1 MRNKKLRLGIIGA
14 NVGYGWTPRA
24 HAPAIAELP
33 EIELVAVCTAH
44 EDTAKEAANAFGAEL
59 AFHNHLDMLDQAEL
73 DAVAVVVRVPKHYQ
87 LSCDVIRAGKHI
99 YTEWP
104 LGANLAEARDI
115 SNLADESGV
124 STMVGLQS
132 RASPVFM
139 AARDMIQNGFV
150 GTPLSANLNQFN
162 PGVLSRPTG
171 RTWQKDVELGA
182 TTLSIMFGHSID
194 ALCMCLG
201 EFERVGAKV
210 STRVPQWKDIDTGK
224 YVDVTSPDTIFI
236 HGALENGIVVSAQV
250 SNIPY
255 HGSGYRF
262 DIYGTDGT
270 LSIQSKESPSTGF
283 ARLYGGRADDEEL
296 KEIDIKSSYVTV
308 TSGVPDGPAFNIAQL
323 WDRFSNRIFSGEE
336 MEPDFGL
343 AVKRHELLDAIQN
356 ASETGNDQ
364 FL

>member
-1 MRNKKLRLGIIGA
+1 M
-14 NVGYGWTPRA
+14 
-24 HAPAIAELP
+24 
-33 EIELVAVCTAH
+33 
-44 EDTAKEAANAFGAEL
+44 
-59 AFHNHLDMLDQAEL
+59 
-73 DAVAVVVRVPKHYQ
+73 
-87 LSCDVIRAGKHI
+87 S
-99 YTEWP
+99 
-104 LGANLAEARDI
+104 
-115 SNLADESGV
+115 
-124 STMVGLQS
+124 
-132 RASPVFM
+132 
-139 AARDMIQNGFV
+139 
-150 GTPLSANLNQFN
+150 
-162 PGVLSRPTG
+162 
-171 RTWQKDVELGA
+171 
-182 TTLSIMFGHSID
+182 
-194 ALCMCLG
+194 

-308 TSGVPDGPAFNIAQL
+308 PSGVPDGPAFNIAQL
-323 WDRFSNRIFSGEE
+323 WDRFSSRIFSGEE